1 MNKVLSNKEK
11 IAILFLALG
20 EETLAEIFRNMG
32 LAEIQTISQY
42 IAGMETPSLSDI
54 HSVITE
60 TLTRIS
66 QRQVLPQEI
75 TEYINNV
82 LIKALGEK
90 KAMQLLEKLD
100 KPSLEQS
107 TSLKAAKN
115 LDKET
120 LFNMIREEHPQII
133 ALILTHLRPDK
144 AAGILSSLPDEI
156 RSDVTLRICHLERI
170 RPEVMADINEFFHN
184 KMMSIEGSES
194 QVIGGVNKIAE
205 IFNNIDR
212 TTEQNIMSNIEK
224 EDPALTENIR
234 MLMFTFEDLTAVNS
248 RDMQSLLKEI
258 PKDELILALK
268 TASDE
273 LKELI
278 LKNMSERAA
287 KMIIE
292 DLESLGAVKLYDVEK
307 AQQFI
312 VKLAR
317 RLEEEG
323 KIVLKC
329 AGGNQIMV

>member
-1 MNKVLSNKEK
+1 MKNLLSNKEK
-11 IAILFLALG
+11 AAILFLALG
-20 EETLAEIFRNMG
+20 EEVTAEIFRSLG
-32 LAEIQTISQY
+32 IAEIQIISQQ
-42 IAGMETPSLSDI
+42 IANMGTPTLEDI
-54 HSVITE
+54 QSVITE
-60 TLTRIS
+60 TVQRIS
-66 QRQVLPQEI
+66 QRQVLPAEI
-75 TEYINNV
+75 TEYISNV

-90 KAMQLLEKLD
+90 KASELLENLD
-100 KPSLEQS
+100 RPALEKS

-133 ALILTHLRPDK
+133 ALILTHLTPDK
-144 AAGILSSLPDEI
+144 AAGVLASLPVEI

-184 KMMSIEGSES
+184 KMMNIEGTES
-194 QVIGGVNKIAE
+194 QVVGGVNKIAE

-212 TTEQNIMSNIEK
+212 STEESIMSDIEK
-224 EDPALTENIR
+224 IDATLTEDIR
-234 MLMFTFEDLTAVNS
+234 MLMFTFEDLTVVSN

-273 LKELI
+273 LKNLI

-287 KMIIE
+287 QMIIE
-292 DLESLGAVKLYDVEK
+292 DLESLGAVKLHDVEK
-307 AQQFI
+307 AQQYI

-323 KIVLKC
+323 KIVLKGV
-329 AGGNQIMV
+329 GGSEIMV

>member
-1 MNKVLSNKEK
+1 MNKALSNKTK
-11 IAILFLALG
+11 IAILFLSLG
-20 EETLAEIFRNMG
+20 EETSAEIFRNME
-32 LAEIQTISQY
+32 LAEIQAISQY
-42 IAGMETPSLSDI
+42 ITSMETPSLSDI
-54 HSVITE
+54 HSVIAE
-60 TLTRIS
+60 TVQRIS
-66 QRQVLPQEI
+66 QRQVLPAEI
-75 TEYINNV
+75 TEYIRNV
-82 LIKALGEK
+82 LNKALGEK
-90 KAMQLLEKLD
+90 KTVELFENLD
-100 KPSLEQS
+100 KS
-107 TSLKAAKN
+107 TFVKSTNLKAAKN

-133 ALILTHLRPDK
+133 ALVLTHLSPDK

-184 KMMSIEGSES
+184 KMMNVEGSES
-194 QVIGGVNKIAE
+194 QVVGGVKKIAE

-212 TTEQNIMSNIEK
+212 STEENIMSNIEK
-224 EDPALTENIR
+224 VDATLTEDIR
-234 MLMFTFEDLTAVNS
+234 MLMFTFEDLTAVSS

-268 TASDE
+268 TASDK

-292 DLESLGAVKLYDVEK
+292 DLESLGAVKLHDVEK

-323 KIVLKC
+323 KIILKGV
-329 AGGNQIMV
+329 GGNQIMV